1 MTATINS
8 GILKYIMRGIIQLV
22 RLIEVKLKRTLKR
35 MWLNKNKMFKKMRY
49 WNRMNF
55 MKKIKRLTIIMTMIF
70 NEYDIIS

>member
-35 MWLNKNKMFKKMRY
+35 MWLNKKKMFKKMRY